1 MRENQ
6 QRWACA
12 YLLCAF
18 SIAED
23 ASCTY
28 PGNSYLESGA
38 QQMKMDYTVAM
49 QRAIALAEKGLGKTA
64 PNPIVGAVIIDATGA
79 IVAEGFH
86 DRNKSKD
93 HAEVVAI
100 KAAGEKSK
108 GSTIVV
114 TLEPCNHTGSTDPC
128 VQAIIDA
135 GITTVV
141 FAVTDP
147 NEKAAGGA
155 AALRAAGI
163 TVIEG
168 VLKDEAAFSN
178 RAWLMKI
185 RKNRPFFTWKVAATL
200 DGKVAAADGTSK
212 WITNEASRADVQ
224 ALRRQADAILVGTNT
239 VIADNPHLVPRGDF
253 EGFTNNPIRVVCGE
267 QELPKDAQVF
277 DDAAPTVVV
286 KSKDLDVLVEKLNEL
301 GINHVFVEAGPTLG
315 SAMLD
320 GCLLDELIIYQAPSL
335 IGTGKHFFVFD
346 YPTTITD
353 QMRMD
358 HLGTQVFDGDVK
370 SVYRIRNG
378 E

>member
-1 MRENQ
+1 
-6 QRWACA
+6 
-12 YLLCAF
+12 
-18 SIAED
+18 
-23 ASCTY
+23 
-28 PGNSYLESGA
+28 
-38 QQMKMDYTVAM
+38 MDYTVAM

-64 PNPIVGAVIIDATGA
+64 PNPIVGAVIIDAAGD
-79 IVAEGFH
+79 VVGEGFH
-86 DRNKSKD
+86 DRVNSPD

-100 KAAGEKSK
+100 KAAGNKSV
-108 GSTIVV
+108 GATIVV
-114 TLEPCNHTGSTDPC
+114 TLEPCNHTGTTGPC
-128 VQAIIDA
+128 VQVIIDA

-155 AALRAAGI
+155 DALRAAGI
-163 TVIEG
+163 TVVEG
-168 VLKDEAAFSN
+168 VLRDEAAFSN

-212 WITNEASRADVQ
+212 WISNELSRADVQ
-224 ALRRQADAILVGTNT
+224 MLRRQADAILVGTNT
-239 VIADNPHLVPRGDF
+239 VIADDPHLIPRGDF
-253 EGFTNNPIRVVCGE
+253 PGYGANPIRVICGE
-267 QELPKDAQVF
+267 QELPTDAKVF
-277 DDAAPTVVV
+277 DDAAKTVVV

-320 GCLLDELIIYQAPSL
+320 GCLLDELVMYQAPSL
-335 IGTGKHFFVFD
+335 LGTGKHFFVFD

-358 HLGTQVFDGDVK
+358 HLSTQVLDGDVK

>member
-1 MRENQ
+1 
-6 QRWACA
+6 
-12 YLLCAF
+12 
-18 SIAED
+18 
-23 ASCTY
+23 
-28 PGNSYLESGA
+28 
-38 QQMKMDYTVAM
+38 MDYTVAM

-64 PNPIVGAVIIDATGA
+64 PNPIVGAVIIDSTGA
-79 IVAEGFH
+79 IIAEGFH
-86 DRNKSKD
+86 DRMNSPD

-100 KAAGEKSK
+100 ESAGEKAK

-114 TLEPCNHTGSTDPC
+114 TLEPCNHSGSTGPC

-141 FAVTDP
+141 FAVSDP

-155 AALRAAGI
+155 ATLRAIGI
-163 TVIEG
+163 TVVEG

-224 ALRRQADAILVGTNT
+224 ELRRQADAILVGTNT
-239 VIADNPHLVPRGDF
+239 VIIDNPHLIPRGDF
-253 EGFTNNPIRVVCGE
+253 DGYANNPIRVVCGE

-277 DDAAPTVVV
+277 DDAAQTVVV

-301 GINHVFVEAGPTLG
+301 GINHVFVAVSYTHLTLPT
-315 SAMLD
+315 
-320 GCLLDELIIYQAPSL
+320 
-335 IGTGKHFFVFD
+335 K
-346 YPTTITD
+346 
-353 QMRMD
+353 
-358 HLGTQVFDGDVK
+358 
-370 SVYRIRNG
+370 RIV
-378 E
+378 

>member
-1 MRENQ
+1 MART
-6 QRWACA
+6 
-12 YLLCAF
+12 L
-18 SIAED
+18 
-23 ASCTY
+23 AS
-28 PGNSYLESGA
+28 
-38 QQMKMDYTVAM
+38 
-49 QRAIALAEKGLGKTA
+49 
-64 PNPIVGAVIIDATGA
+64 
-79 IVAEGFH
+79 
-86 DRNKSKD
+86 
-93 HAEVVAI
+93 
-100 KAAGEKSK
+100 
-108 GSTIVV
+108 
-114 TLEPCNHTGSTDPC
+114 TGSTGPC
-128 VQAIIDA
+128 VQPIIDA

-163 TVIEG
+163 TVVEG
-168 VLKDEAAFSN
+168 VMRDEAAFSN

-224 ALRRQADAILVGTNT
+224 VLRRQADAILVGTNT
-239 VIADNPHLVPRGDF
+239 VIADDPHLIPRGDF
-253 EGFTNNPIRVVCGE
+253 EGFTNNPIRIVCGE

-277 DDAAPTVVV
+277 DDAALTVVV
-286 KSKDLDVLVEKLNEL
+286 KSKDLEVLVEKLNEL
-301 GINHVFVEAGPTLG
+301 GVNHVFVEAGPTLG

-320 GCLLDELIIYQAPSL
+320 GCLLDELIMYQAPSL
-335 IGTGKHFFVFD
+335 LGTGKHFFAFD

-358 HLGTQVFDGDVK
+358 HLGTQVFEGDVK